1 MTTTFSD
8 RRVGLNTTVML
19 IVVFAAIQVTIHVP
33 QIEKNTLYQTLV
45 LVTAKGLF
53 DALICA
59 VYFAIR
65 TSQTLLRLYW
75 GKYYLQGLWSYEYFL
90 GDARFV
96 GIWRIDQDLDNVR
109 VVGSGLDENYRVRTI
124 VRSISPLIEET
135 NAYFVIND
143 RTELTTNS
151 HVYSKTTLI
160 VDRPRTRLGQPLTMR
175 ATTEVFG
182 GPSSGQV
189 HPNVIFTRRP
199 DAETEQEVIDA
210 LRAQPGPPPQPSAA
224 AAA

>member
-8 RRVGLNTTVML
+8 RRVGLNTTVL
-19 IVVFAAIQVTIHVP
+19 LLVVFAAIQVTSHVHE
-33 QIEKNTLYQTLV
+33 IEHNTLYQSLV
-45 LVTAKGLF
+45 LVTSKGLF
-53 DALICA
+53 DALIWA

-65 TSQTLLRLYW
+65 NSQTLLRLYW
-75 GKYYLQGLWSYEYFL
+75 GKYYLQGLWSYEYYL

-96 GIWRIDQDLDNVR
+96 GIWRIDQDLDNAR
-109 VVGSGLDENYRVRTI
+109 VVGSGLDANFRVRTI

-160 VDRPRTRLGQPLTMR
+160 VDRPPTRFGEPVTMR

-189 HPNVIFTRRP
+189 HPNVIFTRQR
-199 DAETEQEVIDA
+199 DAETEQEVIA
-210 LRAQPGPPPQPSAA
+210 VLRALPGPPPQPAA
-224 AAA
+224 GAPA